1 MLLRNNKEKTAS
13 AKPSPRLAPAHLV
26 APDFSLENI
35 PPRPSL
41 LMALQR
47 EIRKDNP
54 DTRRYADL
62 IRRDVAMT
70 GTLLQIANSA
80 YFSVGR
86 RISTIE
92 DAIVLLGLNQCNA
105 IMSGLILRKSLN
117 PGNQMMARFWEGSEK
132 RAIGVSMLAK
142 RTRNVSQDVAYTFGL
157 FCDAGIPL
165 LRAACPSYLETLVQA
180 NLKASGEFLRVENE
194 RHGTNHAIVGALL
207 AERWSLGTEIV
218 LAIRM
223 HHSYQVLFD
232 KNCSPVVRTLIAL
245 NCVVE
250 KALQEYRGQTGSL
263 EWVAA
268 GLHASK
274 ALRISHREVDNLCE
288 ALITR
293 FRA

>member
-1 MLLRNNKEKTAS
+1 MATPAYG
-13 AKPSPRLAPAHLV
+13 LAPSHLV
-26 APDFSLENI
+26 TPDFSLDHI
-35 PPRPSL
+35 PPRPAL
-41 LMALQR
+41 LLALQH

-54 DTRRYADL
+54 DTKRFADL

-80 YFSVGR
+80 YFNVNR

-117 PGNQMMARFWEGSEK
+117 FGMMARFWDVSEK
-132 RAIGVSMLAK
+132 RAIGISMLAK
-142 RTRNVSQDVAYTFGL
+142 RTRNVSPEIAYIFGL

-165 LRAACPSYLETLVQA
+165 LRAAFPSYTETLLQA
-180 NLKASGEFLRVENE
+180 DLKASADFLQVEND
-194 RHGTNHAIVGALL
+194 RHGVNHAIVGSLL
-207 AERWSLGTEIV
+207 AKRWSLGSEIE

-223 HHSYQVLFD
+223 HHSYQVLCE
-232 KNCSPVVRTLIAL
+232 KTYSPAVRTLISL

-250 KALQEYRGQTGSL
+250 KAIQEYRGQTGSL

-274 ALRISHREVDNLCE
+274 ALHISPREVNNLCE
-288 ALITR
+288 SLITR
-293 FRA
+293 FRAY